1 MSDPELLEAF
11 RKQARAVLDSGDGFA
26 LLGLWVAWK
35 DQPGMDRDDL
45 VDVLRAE
52 GAEVPLG

>member
-1 MSDPELLEAF
+1 MASDPELLGAF
-11 RKQARAVLDSGDGFA
+11 RKQARTVLAGGDAMA

-35 DQPGMDRDDL
+35 DQPGIDRDDL

-52 GAEVPLG
+52 GAEAPE